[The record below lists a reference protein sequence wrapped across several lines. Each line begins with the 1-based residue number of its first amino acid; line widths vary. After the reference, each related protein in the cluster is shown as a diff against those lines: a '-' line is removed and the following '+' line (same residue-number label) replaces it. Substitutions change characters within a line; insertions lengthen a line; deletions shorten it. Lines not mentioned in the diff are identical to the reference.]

1 MLRKRPDVLDL
12 LVPLRRY
19 ARSLTRDT
27 AQADDLVHD
36 TLVRA
41 LERQGTLRPGTNLRT
56 WLMTVLHNAFIDD
69 QRRRKVEARY
79 ADALGQLADEA
90 TPPAQEGHV
99 RLAQVREAFQR
110 LPAEQ
115 REALHLVTI
124 EGLAYQE
131 AADVLGIPIGTLMS
145 RLGRARAALRTIE
158 SGGAPRLPAPDEP
171 PARPGPRL
179 RVVEG
184 GTGER
189 GTKPARAS

>member
-12 LVPLRRY
+12 MVPLRRY
-19 ARSLTRDT
+19 ARSLTRDAT
-27 AQADDLVHD
+27 QADDLVHD

-79 ADALGQLADEA
+79 ADALGQMTDEA

-145 RLGRARAALRTIE
+145 RLGRARAALRNIE
-158 SGGAPRLPAPDEP
+158 SGGTARQPAPEEP

-179 RVVEG
+179 RVVDG
-184 GTGER
+184 GTR
-189 GTKPARAS
+189 SARAS

>member
-1 MLRKRPDVLDL
+1 MMLRKRPDVLDL

-19 ARSLTRDT
+19 ARSLTRDPG
-27 AQADDLVHD
+27 QADDLVHD

-79 ADALGQLADEA
+79 ADALGHIADA
-90 TPPAQEGHV
+90 AVPPAQEGHV
-99 RLAQVREAFQR
+99 RLAQIREAFHR
-110 LPAEQ
+110 LPDEQ

-145 RLGRARAALRTIE
+145 RLGRARAALRSIE
-158 SGGAPRLPAPDEP
+158 SGAAPRLPAPEAP
-171 PARPGPRL
+171 PVRQAPRL
-179 RVVEG
+179 RVVQG
-184 GTGER
+184 GG
-189 GTKPARAS
+189 PSADAS

>member
-1 MLRKRPDVLDL
+1 MMLRKRPDVLDL

-19 ARSLTRDT
+19 ARSLTRDP

-79 ADALGQLADEA
+79 ADALGHIVEEA

-145 RLGRARAALRTIE
+145 RLGRARAALRNIE
-158 SGGAPRLPAPDEP
+158 SGGSRLPAPEDAPE
-171 PARPGPRL
+171 RPRL
-179 RVVEG
+179 RVVQGSIQG
-184 GTGER
+184 GNT
-189 GTKPARAS
+189 ARAS

>member
-1 MLRKRPDVLDL
+1 MMLRKRPDVLDL

-19 ARSLTRDT
+19 ARSLTRDS

-41 LERQGTLRPGTNLRT
+41 LERQGSLRPGTNLRT

-79 ADALGQLADEA
+79 ADALGHIVEEA

-158 SGGAPRLPAPDEP
+158 SGASRLPAPEDAPER
-171 PARPGPRL
+171 PAPRL

-184 GTGER
+184 GTS
-189 GTKPARAS
+189 ARAS

>member
-1 MLRKRPDVLDL
+1 MMLRKRPDVLDL

-19 ARSLTRDT
+19 ARSLTRDS

-79 ADALGQLADEA
+79 ADALGHIVEEA

-99 RLAQVREAFQR
+99 RLAQVREAFGR

-145 RLGRARAALRTIE
+145 RLGRARAALRNIE
-158 SGGAPRLPAPDEP
+158 SGGGTRQTEAEDA
-171 PARPGPRL
+171 PARATPRL
-179 RVVEG
+179 RVVDG
-184 GTGER
+184 GAG
-189 GTKPARAS
+189 PARAS

>member
-1 MLRKRPDVLDL
+1 MMLRKRPDVLDL
-12 LVPLRRY
+12 MVPLRRY
-19 ARSLTRDT
+19 ARSLTRDS

-79 ADALGQLADEA
+79 ADALGQMTEEA

-145 RLGRARAALRTIE
+145 RLGRARAALRNIE
-158 SGGAPRLPAPDEP
+158 SGGTARQPAPEEL

-179 RVVEG
+179 RVVDG
-184 GTGER
+184 GAN
-189 GTKPARAS
+189 PARAS

>member
-1 MLRKRPDVLDL
+1 MMLRKRPDVLDL

-19 ARSLTRDT
+19 ARSLTRDS

-79 ADALGQLADEA
+79 ADALGQMVDEA

-99 RLAQVREAFQR
+99 RLAQVREAFHR

-145 RLGRARAALRTIE
+145 RLGRARAALRNIE
-158 SGGAPRLPAPDEP
+158 SGGAPRLPAPEETP
-171 PARPGPRL
+171 TRPGPRL

-184 GTGER
+184 GA
-189 GTKPARAS
+189 PAKAS

>member
-12 LVPLRRY
+12 MVPLRRY
-19 ARSLTRDT
+19 ARSLTRDA

-79 ADALGQLADEA
+79 ADALGQMTEEA

-99 RLAQVREAFQR
+99 RLAQVREAFGR

-145 RLGRARAALRTIE
+145 RLGRARAALRNIE
-158 SGGAPRLPAPDEP
+158 SGGTARQPAAEEP

-179 RVVEG
+179 RVVDG
-184 GTGER
+184 GAN
-189 GTKPARAS
+189 PARAS

>member
-1 MLRKRPDVLDL
+1 MMLRKRPDVLDL

-19 ARSLTRDT
+19 ARSLTRDP

-79 ADALGQLADEA
+79 ADALGQMTEEA

-124 EGLAYQE
+124 EGLAYQG

-145 RLGRARAALRTIE
+145 RLGRARAALRNIE
-158 SGGAPRLPAPDEP
+158 SGGTARQAAPDEP
-171 PARPGPRL
+171 PARSGPRL
-179 RVVEG
+179 RVVDG
-184 GTGER
+184 GAG
-189 GTKPARAS
+189 PARAS

>member
-12 LVPLRRY
+12 MVPLRRY
-19 ARSLTRDT
+19 ARSLTRDA

-79 ADALGQLADEA
+79 ADALGQMSDEA

-145 RLGRARAALRTIE
+145 RLGRARAALRNIE
-158 SGGAPRLPAPDEP
+158 SGGTARQAAPDEP

-179 RVVEG
+179 RVVDG
-184 GTGER
+184 GAG
-189 GTKPARAS
+189 PARAS